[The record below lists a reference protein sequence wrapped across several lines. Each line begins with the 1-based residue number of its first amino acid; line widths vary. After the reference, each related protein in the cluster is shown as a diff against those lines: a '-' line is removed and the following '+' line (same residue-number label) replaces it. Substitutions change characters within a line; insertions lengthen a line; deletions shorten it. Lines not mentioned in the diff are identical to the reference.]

1 MRTRPWEVDDDFW
14 QRVEPLIPAPAVR
27 TKRGRP
33 RVDNRTVF
41 SAILYVLRTG
51 MQWNAIPKELCS
63 SSVAHARFQEWER
76 AGLFRALCQA
86 GLMEYD
92 EVRGI
97 DWEWQA
103 VDGAMTES
111 PFGGAATGANPT
123 DRGKLGVKR
132 SLLTDADGIP
142 LGLVVDGANRHDSK
156 LLTLTLDAIQIRR
169 PRPNRNREQH
179 LCLDKGYDYPAID
192 AVEVL
197 IAFTS
202 SSTARLR
209 ASRLANST
217 FD

>member
-1 MRTRPWEVDDDFW
+1 
-14 QRVEPLIPAPAVR
+14 L
-27 TKRGRP
+27 
-33 RVDNRTVF
+33 
-41 SAILYVLRTG
+41 SA
-51 MQWNAIPKELCS
+51 N
-63 SSVAHARFQEWER
+63 
-76 AGLFRALCQA
+76 
-86 GLMEYD
+86 LMEYD

-179 LCLDKGYDYPAID
+179 LCLDKGYD
-192 AVEVL
+192 
-197 IAFTS
+197 
-202 SSTARLR
+202 
-209 ASRLANST
+209 
-217 FD
+217 